1 MRQQTNYYG
10 KNMIIYESFG
20 FGDTKKV
27 STKVTEGLILV
38 SDVAPFIDS
47 LKFSWMDLHLLKE
60 IRGQEINID
69 FDKWLT
75 LLKKEQDLGYI
86 FAAVRALKNS
96 LAYEAYIDD
105 NNELVFSFDIKFH
118 DGEKDSVAEFYSL
131 LNKGKSQEVKSMK
144 FDKNNEWKV
153 KDDELVTSVE
163 GLELKISKDKK
174 DELFKMITDHVNQHL
189 DNAIENVE
197 ESLKRNKFW
206 SALYKKANQEK
217 IIELF
222 NKEKESNSDNVKEVR
237 EEASEALSEIF
248 GLTVKVW

>member
-1 MRQQTNYYG
+1 M
-10 KNMIIYESFG
+10 
-20 FGDTKKV
+20 
-27 STKVTEGLILV
+27 
-38 SDVAPFIDS
+38 
-47 LKFSWMDLHLLKE
+47 
-60 IRGQEINID
+60 
-69 FDKWLT
+69 
-75 LLKKEQDLGYI
+75 
-86 FAAVRALKNS
+86 
-96 LAYEAYIDD
+96 
-105 NNELVFSFDIKFH
+105 
-118 DGEKDSVAEFYSL
+118 

-174 DELFKMITDHVNQHL
+174 DELFKMIADHVNQHL
-189 DNAIENVE
+189 DNAIENFE

-222 NKEKESNSDNVKEVR
+222 NKEKESNSDNVKEVI